1 MQQKLLIRNFCC
13 KDTANKISSLGLLP
27 SSPVFSSLFRSFPFF
42 LVGVAT
48 DTPILSA
55 NTQRLSVNS
64 PKIFCNTPKVLK
76 NILAV
81 FFLSRLLLFAS
92 TKISSI
98 KNIGFNFVLN
108 LFIRIFATSII
119 KNNCS

>member
-1 MQQKLLIRNFCC
+1 MTQGAVPSVSFLFLAR
-13 KDTANKISSLGLLP
+13 KDN
-27 SSPVFSSLFRSFPFF
+27 
-42 LVGVAT
+42 
-48 DTPILSA
+48 
-55 NTQRLSVNS
+55 
-64 PKIFCNTPKVLK
+64 K
-76 NILAV
+76 NIV
-81 FFLSRLLLFAS
+81 S